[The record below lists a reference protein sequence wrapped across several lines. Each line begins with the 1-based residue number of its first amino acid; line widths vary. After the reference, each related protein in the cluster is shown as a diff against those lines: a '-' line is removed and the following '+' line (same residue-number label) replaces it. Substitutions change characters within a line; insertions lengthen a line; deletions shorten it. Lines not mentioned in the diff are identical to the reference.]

1 LVDPEERKKENTKR
15 AVKHK
20 SANVEGH
27 VNVSTRSKKNGWMK
41 RTM

>member
-27 VNVSTRSKKNGWMK
+27 VSTRSKKNGWMK